1 MKNLENLKNQFKK
14 YFQYMFE
21 KNQFANESDS
31 EIENKIK
38 NYSVDSFLE
47 LDEVLENIQ
56 LRNLEI
62 SDFSNDEIGLAYDS
76 AVEELLNENQQKI
89 CKN

>member
-62 SDFSNDEIGLAYDS
+62 SDFSNNEIDEAYAS
-76 AVEELLNENQQKI
+76 AIEELLK
-89 CKN
+89 

>member
-1 MKNLENLKNQFKK
+1 MKNLEILKNQFKN

-21 KNQFANESDS
+21 KNQFANESDA
-31 EIENKIK
+31 ELENKIK

-62 SDFSNDEIGLAYDS
+62 SDFSNNEIGLAYDS
-76 AVEELLNENQQKI
+76 AVEELLANS
-89 CKN
+89 

>member
-1 MKNLENLKNQFKK
+1 MKNLEILKNEIKK
-14 YFQYMFE
+14 YFDYMFK
-21 KNQFANESDS
+21 KNQFANESDI
-31 EIENKIK
+31 ELENKIK

-62 SDFSNDEIGLAYDS
+62 SDFSNNEIGLAYDS
-76 AVEELLNENQQKI
+76 AVEELLTN
-89 CKN
+89 